1 MTEVLTKTKIDAE
14 IAKVGKGQR
23 VLLKDPGEDG
33 LYLRIGERGGKWI
46 VQLRVRGGQKTRVT
60 LKAWPAMGI
69 AAAREAARE
78 AKKQAALGINP
89 NEARQEA
96 ERAAEQERRSRRT
109 LADVLD
115 QYETDKLA
123 NLRRGAAVRRALDGK
138 KGLLVGIL
146 KQEPRTVT
154 RDHVADAVR
163 KLAKGSPTS
172 GKGSPISANR
182 SLAYCR
188 AFFNWMASEGIIE
201 TSPVTT
207 LKKPAPERSRNR
219 HHTLDELVEI
229 WAAAATL
236 GYPFGP
242 MYQLLTVL
250 PMRRDEIAALPVAEL
265 DLGPDDDP
273 TQGVWTLPANRT
285 KNGQA
290 LRVPLSPLA
299 RSIIVAAL
307 ADEKRKPEGTDE
319 SGLTKPNPYVFSTN
333 GYSAVSGFAKG
344 KRRLDAAIAK
354 ARAKA
359 AAEAGEE
366 AQTMEHWTV
375 HDLRTSFVT
384 LASRALKVPAN
395 VADRCLNHVATATS
409 SKIARIYNQ
418 HDLFDERR
426 DALNGWA
433 VLLER
438 ATSDA
443 PSDNVVPLRSADA
456 A

>member
-69 AAAREAARE
+69 AAARDAARE

-96 ERAAEQERRSRRT
+96 ERAAELERRSRRT

-146 KQEPRTVT
+146 KQEPRNVT

-163 KLAKGSPTS
+163 KLAKT
-172 GKGSPISANR
+172 SPISANR

-201 TSPVTT
+201 TSPVGT
-207 LKKPAPERSRNR
+207 LKKPAKENSRNR
-219 HHTLDELVEI
+219 HHSLDELVEI
-229 WAAAATL
+229 WEAAGTL
-236 GYPFGP
+236 GYPFAP
-242 MYQLLTVL
+242 MYRLAMAL
-250 PMRRDEIAALPVAEL
+250 PMRRDEIAAMPVAEL

-299 RSIIVAAL
+299 RSIIKEAL
-307 ADEKRKPEGTDE
+307 ADEKRPVDGTDA
-319 SGLTKPNPYVFSTN
+319 SGRKTQSPYVFSTT
-333 GYSAVSGFAKG
+333 GVSPVSGFAKG
-344 KRRLDAAIAK
+344 KRRLDAAIADARTK
-354 ARAKA
+354 AAKA
-359 AAEAGEE
+359 DGSEPEP
-366 AQTMEHWTV
+366 MPDWVV

-384 LASRALKVPAN
+384 MACRSLKVAAN
-395 VADRCLNHVATATS
+395 VADRCLNHVATATT

-426 DALNGWA
+426 DALNAWA
-433 VLLER
+433 MLLER
-438 ATSDA
+438 ATSGD

>member
-96 ERAAEQERRSRRT
+96 ERAAELERRSRRT

-138 KGLLVGIL
+138 KGLLVGVL
-146 KQEPRTVT
+146 GQEPRKIA
-154 RDHVADAVR
+154 RDDIKKAVD
-163 KLAKGSPTS
+163 KLAKT
-172 GKGSPISANR
+172 SPISANR

-201 TSPVTT
+201 TSPVAT
-207 LKKPAPERSRNR
+207 LKKPKPERSRDR
-219 HHTLDELVEI
+219 HHSLDELVEI
-229 WAAAATL
+229 WGAAGTL
-236 GYPFGP
+236 DYPFGP
-242 MYQLLTVL
+242 MYRLLMAL
-250 PMRRDEIAALPVAEL
+250 PMRRDEIAAMLVAEL

-273 TQGVWTLPANRT
+273 TQGVWTLPASRT

-299 RSIIVAAL
+299 RSIIKEAL
-307 ADEKRKPEGTDE
+307 ADKERPVDGTDA
-319 SGLTKPNPYVFSTN
+319 SGRKGVNPFVFSTT

-344 KRRLDAAIAK
+344 KRRLDAAIAD
-354 ARAKA
+354 ARAER
-359 AAEAGEE
+359 AAEAGVDADE
-366 AQTMEHWTV
+366 MPHWV
-375 HDLRTSFVT
+375 IHDLRTSFAT
-384 LASRALKVPAN
+384 MACDHLAVDPA
-395 VADRCLNHVATATS
+395 VADRCLNHTASATT
-409 SKIARIYNQ
+409 SKIMRTYNRS
-418 HDLFDERR
+418 DRFEERR
-426 DALNGWA
+426 AALNGWA
-433 VLLER
+433 ALLER

-443 PSDNVVPLRSADA
+443 PSDNVIPLRPADA